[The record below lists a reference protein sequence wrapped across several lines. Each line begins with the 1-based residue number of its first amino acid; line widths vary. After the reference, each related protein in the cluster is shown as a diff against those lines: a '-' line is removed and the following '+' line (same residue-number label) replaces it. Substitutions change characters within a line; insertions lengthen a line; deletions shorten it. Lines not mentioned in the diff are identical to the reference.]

1 VTFLAQ
7 VRRLFR
13 DDETHFVQLAEHF
26 FHRFFDNEFVA
37 ARGES
42 YLTVVHILA
51 VLALPGLFYT
61 MYLYPL
67 YFDIALYFP
76 DSYPVV
82 SMIDRSR
89 YMFYS
94 MAVVGFVAVLEWDAL
109 FPDRRDYTT
118 LTVLPLRVPTLF
130 AAKLAALA
138 AFLGLFI
145 ADLNA
150 VSTFLYPC
158 VAMEVHGGTLL
169 DLGWSILVHG
179 GSVAA
184 ASVFIFLFFMALQGV
199 LTSLLPYRAFRRV
212 SLYVQVLAMVAL
224 LCLFFLLP
232 MMTAFLPAW
241 KRAGSVELYVLP
253 PMWFVGLYETLLGSH
268 DATFRLLA
276 TIAVYGLVLVVLISM
291 LTYYFGYRRFMQRS
305 LESVVEPEERPSRL
319 RPALGRLL
327 ERLMLG
333 NTAERAAFHF
343 VSKTMACSPRHR
355 LYLATYAGAGFALAL
370 VGIIEMLMG
379 RESGIYQPGEALLAV
394 PLVMSFFLLS
404 GMRMIF
410 TLPAELRA
418 NWVFRL
424 TENQERK
431 KCLTGVRKAMVA
443 FGIVPLFSLLF
454 PVYAVLWGWRL
465 ALFHLVFGLTLALI
479 LVEVLLL
486 NFQKI
491 PFTCSYL
498 PGKANITLLGFLYWF
513 AFTTYTYTMAALE
526 YRVLHDPVL
535 LALILGV
542 AIPLLAGLM
551 IYRNWRLRRGFAFI
565 FDDQPEPIVRTL
577 GLAE

>member
-1 VTFLAQ
+1 MTFLAQ
-7 VRRLFR
+7 LRRLFR

-37 ARGES
+37 ARAES
-42 YLTVVHILA
+42 YLTVVHVLA

-94 MAVVGFVAVLEWDAL
+94 MAVIGFVAVLEWDAL

-158 VAMEVHGGTLL
+158 VAMEAHGGSLL
-169 DLGWSILVHG
+169 ELGWSILVHG
-179 GSVAA
+179 ASVAA
-184 ASVFIFLFFMALQGV
+184 ASVFIFLFFVALQGV
-199 LTSLLPYRAFRRV
+199 LTNLLPYRIFKKV
-212 SLYVQVLAMVAL
+212 SLHVQVLAMVAL

-232 MMTAFLPAW
+232 TMSAFLPAW
-241 KRAGSVELYVLP
+241 KRAGSMELYVLP

-276 TIAVYGLVLVVLISM
+276 TIAVCGLVLVVLIST
-291 LTYYFGYRRFMQRS
+291 LTYYLSYRRFMQRS
-305 LESVVEPEERPSRL
+305 LESAVQLEEPTSRL

-327 ERLMLG
+327 EGFMLR
-333 NTAERAAFHF
+333 NTLERAAFYF
-343 VSKTMACSPRHR
+343 VSKTMARSPRHR

-370 VGIIEMLMG
+370 VGIIEMLVG
-379 RESGIYQPGEALLAV
+379 RESRIYQPGEALLAV

-418 NWVFRL
+418 NWIFRL
-424 TENQERK
+424 TENEEGT

-443 FGIVPLFSLLF
+443 FGIAPLFSLLF
-454 PVYAVLWGWRL
+454 PVYAVLWGWRP
-465 ALFHLVFGLTLALI
+465 ALLQLLFGLTLAAI

-498 PGKANITLLGFLYWF
+498 PGKANITLLGFAYWF
-513 AFTTYTYTMAALE
+513 AFTTYAYTMAALE
-526 YRVLHDPVL
+526 YNVLHDPIL

-542 AIPLLAGLM
+542 AIPLLAGLV
-551 IYRNWRLRRGFAFI
+551 IYRNWRLARGFAFI
-565 FDDQPEPIVRTL
+565 FEDQREPVVRTL
-577 GLAE
+577 ELAE